1 LNCETAKL
9 RGSDMNVDTAVARL
23 KRHRAW
29 AERAQ
34 TPAASDPRL
43 AADTE
48 RTIELAE
55 LLFQEKIMDA
65 EGVSKTKH

>member
-1 LNCETAKL
+1 M
-9 RGSDMNVDTAVARL
+9 DVDTAIARL

-34 TPAASDPRL
+34 ASAASDPKL

-48 RTIELAE
+48 RTIKLAE

-65 EGVSKTKH
+65 KGINKTKH

>member
-1 LNCETAKL
+1 MSLPKP
-9 RGSDMNVDTAVARL
+9 RGRDTHLDTAIARL

-29 AERAQ
+29 AALAQ
-34 TPAASDPRL
+34 DSDAGDPEL

-48 RTIELAE
+48 RTIKLAE
-55 LLFQEKIMDA
+55 RVFQEKIMDA